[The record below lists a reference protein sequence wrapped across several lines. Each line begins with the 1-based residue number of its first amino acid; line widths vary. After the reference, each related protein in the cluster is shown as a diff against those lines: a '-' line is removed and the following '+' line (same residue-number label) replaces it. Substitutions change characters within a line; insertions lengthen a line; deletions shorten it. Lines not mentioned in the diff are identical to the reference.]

1 MVRSIF
7 ELHGIYSTDDRA
19 FNPHLTIAKMSKSP
33 RMKKKKKKGP
43 RGIPKDAYLE
53 YGDAELGSEE
63 VRGLELLSMVEPA
76 DEDGYYYC
84 FKRHLFQEAISTKT
98 DHVNAN

>member
-7 ELHGIYSTDDRA
+7 RAHGLRSTDRRPLH
-19 FNPHLTIAKMSKSP
+19 PHLTIAKVTNSQTRGPWKI
-33 RMKKKKKKGP
+33 KKE
-43 RGIPKDAYLE
+43 AYLE
-53 YGDAELGSEE
+53 YRDAELGSEE

-84 FKRHLFQEAISTKT
+84 FQKHSFEETVSARQTK
-98 DHVNAN
+98 

>member
-7 ELHGIYSTDDRA
+7 RAHGLHSTDRRP
-19 FNPHLTIAKMSKSP
+19 FNPHLTIAKVTNPPWKI
-33 RMKKKKKKGP
+33 KKE
-43 RGIPKDAYLE
+43 AYLE
-53 YGDAELGSEE
+53 YRDAELGSEE

-84 FKRHLFQEAISTKT
+84 FQKHLFQEAISTKT
-98 DHVNAN
+98 EQINAN